1 MDMDVRI
8 LRWPEQA
15 DEADRLARLEV
26 PRLLI
31 VESGV
36 PPPTETSCVVDWLR
50 LPADDEDLR
59 ARLAA
64 LSERTAR
71 HPSRPVVDGYG
82 QLSYRGTSVFLSR
95 IDERVTKILVEN
107 FGHPVPAE
115 DLIPSVWPQHGTNE
129 NLRVHISRLRQCIA
143 PLGLNIT
150 NIKSHGYVMRE
161 AEATDT
167 TGRLPRRAGAATH
180 GRPRS
185 RRRQPQRIVTTQPST
200 TPSIGRT

>member
-1 MDMDVRI
+1 MDTDVRI
-8 LRWPEQA
+8 LRWPDQA
-15 DEADRLARLEV
+15 DEADRLARLEA

-59 ARLAA
+59 ARLVA
-64 LSERTAR
+64 LAERAAR

-82 QLSYRGTSVFLSR
+82 QLSYRGTTVFLSSV
-95 IDERVTKILVEN
+95 DEQITKILVEN

-115 DLIPSVWPQHGTNE
+115 GLIPRVWPQHGTNE
-129 NLRVHISRLRQCIA
+129 NLRVHISRLRHRIA
-143 PLGLNIT
+143 PLGLTIT
-150 NIKSHGYVMRE
+150 NVKSHGYVMRE

-167 TGRLPRRAGAATH
+167 TRRLPRRAGATTH
-180 GRPRS
+180 ERPRS
-185 RRRQPQRIVTTQPST
+185 RRRQPQRIVTTQPNT
-200 TPSIGRT
+200 TPRPR